1 MTVAETLTQDAPSQ
15 QPLESKAQDPPA
27 AATTT
32 SSSLDASPNAQKR
45 KASSPGPNGDGDH
58 ERSASPKRQR
68 RESETES
75 ARNGATSGRAPTSPT
90 ADRRQSASIEEK
102 RRGKRLFGG
111 LLSTLSQT
119 NKSSSQQRRRPD
131 AERRQQAR
139 VSQQKTKDDAHREAR
154 LAKLKATRQREQI
167 NWEERVLRTKHD
179 HLTNTARFLQTES
192 KPKIYYLPWEL
203 TSSQEALIKDQIR
216 DVEELIEKETREF
229 KQRKAQ
235 RLTALGVAPS
245 KPDSEPVP
253 PVSEPA
259 PVPAP
264 DSAGRE
270 SQIAPGDQAAE
281 QPQSTTGKVDID
293 AASDNSSAHR
303 DNPAKTTD
311 GHVTD
316 HASKAGLQQER
327 ENDDTEDVM
336 VEGDEDTV
344 IY

>member
-1 MTVAETLTQDAPSQ
+1 VLLTLFPQ
-15 QPLESKAQDPPA
+15 
-27 AATTT
+27 
-32 SSSLDASPNAQKR
+32 
-45 KASSPGPNGDGDH
+45 
-58 ERSASPKRQR
+58 
-68 RESETES
+68 
-75 ARNGATSGRAPTSPT
+75 
-90 ADRRQSASIEEK
+90 
-102 RRGKRLFGG
+102 
-111 LLSTLSQT
+111 
-119 NKSSSQQRRRPD
+119 
-131 AERRQQAR
+131 
-139 VSQQKTKDDAHREAR
+139 
-154 LAKLKATRQREQI
+154 
-167 NWEERVLRTKHD
+167 
-179 HLTNTARFLQTES
+179 
-192 KPKIYYLPWEL
+192 YYLPWEL

-216 DVEELIEKETREF
+216 DAEELIEKETREF

-270 SQIAPGDQAAE
+270 SQTAPGDQAAE

-303 DNPAKTTD
+303 DNPTKTTD